1 MRNRRGDFNR
11 PPNGAKKDGADAPS
25 LESFRR
31 HRKRGENYFS
41 DTFSISEPNSST
53 LKFFL
58 CALQCVPALSDA
70 LDCAQPD
77 WTPDDCNYRK
87 QSYARAF

>member
-1 MRNRRGDFNR
+1 MGQ
-11 PPNGAKKDGADAPS
+11 KKDGADAPS

-53 LKFFL
+53 LKFFPM
-58 CALQCVPALSDA
+58 CSSM
-70 LDCAQPD
+70 
-77 WTPDDCNYRK
+77 R
-87 QSYARAF
+87 ARII